1 MNQSPNPVIDNPTVD
16 ELEALKRLELEGMN
30 LPEAL
35 HSHLSERLLE
45 HGHVA
50 LDGKGNFVITDKGR
64 ALIRRQS
71 N

>member
-1 MNQSPNPVIDNPTVD
+1 MNHSNNPVLDNPTVD

-35 HSHLSERLLE
+35 HRHLSERLLE
-45 HGHVA
+45 YAYVTV
-50 LDGKGNFVITDKGR
+50 DGKGTFVLTDKGR
-64 ALIRRQS
+64 ALIRRQG